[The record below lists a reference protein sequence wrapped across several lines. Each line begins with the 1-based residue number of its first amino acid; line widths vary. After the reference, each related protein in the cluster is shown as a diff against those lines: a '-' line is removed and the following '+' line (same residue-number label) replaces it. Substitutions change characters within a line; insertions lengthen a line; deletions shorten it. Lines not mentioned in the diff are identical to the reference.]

1 MTKQALPSLNALRV
15 FAVAARCKSFK
26 GAAEE
31 LGVTQSAVS
40 RQIQTLEDQLGMRVF
55 QRDNRLHALTPA
67 GELLAPELQRT
78 FSRLHE
84 LINKVKQSEAA
95 DARLLRIGISAE
107 LLRWWLGP
115 RLSEFYAL
123 YPHLQLQFEAVDEY
137 GHKGNRN
144 NLVQQLSTDSL
155 DVVITL
161 GSLDG
166 KQIQTTVLAD
176 TQLLLHVHQSCN
188 HNPDK
193 PLTAPLYQVQDSHDH
208 DDWMR
213 QHDAPLTQR
222 QAQTTSMALDL
233 ANLHQAAVLIPHHYQ
248 AASAAYPALQAASDS
263 AVPGS
268 ASLRAFHARHKDNE
282 LAVVAF
288 IQWLQHI
295 AGAK

>member
-15 FAVAARCKSFK
+15 FAVVARCKSFK

-78 FSRLHE
+78 FARLHE

-115 RLSEFYAL
+115 RLQEFYAL

-137 GHKGNRN
+137 THKGNSHS
-144 NLVQQLSTDSL
+144 LMQQLTTDAL
-155 DVVITL
+155 DIVVTL
-161 GSLDG
+161 GSLES
-166 KQIQTTVLAD
+166 KQLQTTVLSD
-176 TQLLLHVHQSCN
+176 TQLVLHMHQNCTYT
-188 HNPDK
+188 PEQ
-193 PLTAPLYQVQDSHDH
+193 PLSVPLYQVQHSHDH
-208 DDWMR
+208 DDWTR
-213 QHDAPLTQR
+213 QQQPPLTLR
-222 QAQTTSMALDL
+222 QAQSTSMALDL
-233 ANLHQAAVLIPHHYQ
+233 ASLHEAALLIPHHYK
-248 AASAAYPALQAASDS
+248 AASSAYPALQAVNDG
-263 AVPGS
+263 AVPG
-268 ASLRAFHARHKDNE
+268 AAALRAFHSRHKDNE

-295 AGAK
+295 AQR